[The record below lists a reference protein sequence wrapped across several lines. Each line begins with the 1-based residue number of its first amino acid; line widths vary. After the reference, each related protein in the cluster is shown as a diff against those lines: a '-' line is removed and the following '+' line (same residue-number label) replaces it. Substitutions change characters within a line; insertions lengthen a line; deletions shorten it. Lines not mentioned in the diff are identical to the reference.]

1 MAAPSSF
8 RERMA
13 FLDDRILKRVG
24 DRAHREDGSEVM
36 GTFENPLIDPQ
47 VGAKGGKSGALA
59 MQVNADAVAEPRFNV
74 PAAVAKTLPKG
85 SILVIDLPAS
95 GGGGRYEVVRPEPDG
110 TGWVALVLK
119 VKHERTADILA

>member
-1 MAAPSSF
+1 MARASF

-13 FLDDRILKRVG
+13 VRSTRILDRVG
-24 DRAHREDGSEVM
+24 DRATLEGGTAIM
-36 GTFENPLIDPQ
+36 GTFENPLVDPQ
-47 VGAKGGKSGALA
+47 VGAKGGKSALGV
-59 MQVNADAVAEPRFNV
+59 QVNADSVAEPRFNV
-74 PAAVAKTLPKG
+74 PADVAKTLPNG

-110 TGWVALVLK
+110 SGWVALVLK

>member
-1 MAAPSSF
+1 MAGLSSF

-13 FLDDRILKRVG
+13 SRDDRLLKRVG
-24 DRAHREDGSEVM
+24 DRALLVDGSDVM

-47 VGAKGGKSGALA
+47 LGARGGKGALG
-59 MQVNADAVAEPRFNV
+59 MQVNADAVVEPRFNV
-74 PAAVAKTLPKG
+74 PAATAKALPNG

>member
-1 MAAPSSF
+1 MAALSSF

-13 FLDDRILKRVG
+13 SRDDRILRRVG
-24 DRAHREDGSEVM
+24 DRALRVDGSVVM
-36 GTFENPLIDPQ
+36 GTYENPLLDPQ
-47 VGAKGGKSGALA
+47 VGGKGGKGALG

-74 PAAVAKTLPKG
+74 PAAVAKTLPNG

-110 TGWVALVLK
+110 LGWVALVLK